1 MGLGAGGMAC
11 YARPGER
18 WTFYEI
24 DPTVARIARDPR
36 LFTYLRDCPG
46 RYDVKLGDGRKSLER
61 ARPGQYGLIAI
72 DAFTSDSVPVHLLT
86 REALTLYMKRLRP
99 GGLLLFNISN
109 RFVDFE
115 PVLGNLAGDL
125 RLRCGIERLQ
135 VNDAQSE
142 RRWDSST
149 WAVMTRDP
157 ALMKRLGWR
166 ACDRDPGAKVW
177 TDDFSNVFGAL
188 RWG

>member
-1 MGLGAGGMAC
+1 MAC

-46 RYDVKLGDGRKSLER
+46 RYDVTIGDGRKSLEK
-61 ARPGQYGLIAI
+61 ARPGQYGMITI

-86 REALTLYMKRLRP
+86 REAIALYQQRLRP

-109 RFVDFE
+109 RFVNFE
-115 PVLGNLAGDL
+115 PVLANLARDRGMSCSID
-125 RLRCGIERLQ
+125 RLR

-157 ALMKRLGWR
+157 ALLRRLGWR
-166 ACDRDPGAKVW
+166 SCRRDPGAKVW